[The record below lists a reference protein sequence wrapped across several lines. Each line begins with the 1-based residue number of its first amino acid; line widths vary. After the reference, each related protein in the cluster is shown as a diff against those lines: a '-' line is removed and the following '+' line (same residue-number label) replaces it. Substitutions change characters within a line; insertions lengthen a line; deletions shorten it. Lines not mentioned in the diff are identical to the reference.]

1 MHKAIVVFEVEG
13 GSDKGADGHRKD
25 TMPIVNAI
33 KEQGWEAEVIYFHP
47 DKSEEIYTCLLYTSP
62 SPRDATLS
70 RMPSSA

>member
-33 KEQGWEAEVIYFHP
+33 KEQGWDAEVIYFHP
-47 DKSEEIYTCLLYTSP
+47 DKAEEIY
-62 SPRDATLS
+62 AQV
-70 RMPSSA
+70 